1 MSIKRAH
8 IPADGYAIIANHWLR
23 DPRLSWKAKGLLAY
37 IASHD
42 KRYQLSAEQFLA
54 EGREARDAVRS
65 GLRELEEAGYLRRV
79 EARDSDGRIVGTDYE
94 LTEPA
99 PPPDGKPSA
108 GKPVP
113 GAELPEQGVS
123 AAQSSAGK
131 PVPGDLSLKKTTK
144 ETSSEEGA
152 APAPPAAEEVSTE
165 AQPDTAQTIVRDFID
180 FCAGR
185 DVRLTRSTIGRYG
198 ASIKSLLD
206 QGFPP
211 ITIKH
216 ALSLM
221 LARNKVGNVALLDSF
236 VVEVQTAQRNRPTS
250 PAAGPAQYRTAAE
263 KGEDRRAEQAA
274 VAKIADELAAAEN
287 IDPTDVVG
295 NLEIG
300 KRARKIYASQVTTC
314 HPTGYS
320 GTDDRDIL
328 DAQVVSEWRQ
338 HPPREVTA
346 G

>member
-1 MSIKRAH
+1 
-8 IPADGYAIIANHWLR
+8 
-23 DPRLSWKAKGLLAY
+23 
-37 IASHD
+37 
-42 KRYQLSAEQFLA
+42 
-54 EGREARDAVRS
+54 
-65 GLRELEEAGYLRRV
+65 
-79 EARDSDGRIVGTDYE
+79 
-94 LTEPA
+94 
-99 PPPDGKPSA
+99 
-108 GKPVP
+108 
-113 GAELPEQGVS
+113 
-123 AAQSSAGK
+123 
-131 PVPGDLSLKKTTK
+131 
-144 ETSSEEGA
+144 
-152 APAPPAAEEVSTE
+152 
-165 AQPDTAQTIVRDFID
+165 VRDFID
-180 FCAGR
+180 FCSGR
-185 DVRLTRSTIGRYG
+185 DVQLTRSTIGRYG
-198 ASIKSLLD
+198 RSIKSLLD

-221 LARNKVGNVALLDSF
+221 LSRNKVGNVALLDGF

-328 DAQVVSEWRQ
+328 DATVVSEWRQ